1 MSSDDN
7 GSSPA
12 DRAALGKAARQ
23 QAPRAS
29 HGEWAPSPDRQ
40 SPVDI
45 LAEQD
50 ESRVADLVPVRYG
63 RMLDSAFTFYRGA
76 AAIMAADL
84 ATAPS
89 TDLRAQLCG
98 DAHLSNFGGFAA
110 PDRRLVFDIND
121 FDETLPGPF
130 EWDVKRLT
138 ASFEVAGRDRG
149 FDKPQR
155 RAPVLAAARSYRE
168 AMRGF
173 AEMRDIDIWYSRLDI
188 DEIAERF
195 EHRVSAADRKRFSK
209 NVAKARN
216 KDSLRALGRLTER
229 SNGSLRIANRPPVL
243 VPIEAFAEGHAVD
256 EVNAMLKR
264 LFAKYR
270 ETLPDH
276 DRRLAE
282 RYRYVHA
289 GRKVV
294 GVGSVGTRAW
304 IVLLLGRDEDDP
316 LFLQVK
322 EAGPSVLE
330 PFAGGSR
337 FRHHGHRV
345 VVGQKLMQA
354 AGDMLLGWLSFEG
367 PDGQRREFYV
377 RQLWDGKGSAEVD
390 AMGPE
395 ALEIYAQLCGW
406 SLARAHAR
414 SGDAIA
420 IASYLGKGKAFDEA
434 IAEFAAVYADQN
446 EADYRT
452 LVDATKSGRVAA
464 TTGV

>member
-1 MSSDDN
+1 
-7 GSSPA
+7 
-12 DRAALGKAARQ
+12 
-23 QAPRAS
+23 
-29 HGEWAPSPDRQ
+29 
-40 SPVDI
+40 
-45 LAEQD
+45 
-50 ESRVADLVPVRYG
+50 
-63 RMLDSAFTFYRGA
+63 
-76 AAIMAADL
+76 
-84 ATAPS
+84 
-89 TDLRAQLCG
+89 
-98 DAHLSNFGGFAA
+98 
-110 PDRRLVFDIND
+110 
-121 FDETLPGPF
+121 
-130 EWDVKRLT
+130 
-138 ASFEVAGRDRG
+138 
-149 FDKPQR
+149 
-155 RAPVLAAARSYRE
+155 
-168 AMRGF
+168 MRGF

-243 VPIEAFAEGHAVD
+243 VPIEALAEGHAVD

-345 VVGQKLMQA
+345 VEGQKLMQA

-434 IAEFAAVYADQN
+434 MAEFAAVYADQN